1 MITQA
6 GKTAEGTPPVGASA
20 AASSVDWAK
29 WLPLLF
35 AAGVLALYAPM
46 LATAWLEW
54 TVNDNYAHG
63 FFIFPL
69 CAFILWLRR
78 DELRRAERRPTA
90 WGLLPLA
97 AGVIGQCLSYM
108 LQVRYV
114 GIWTLPLTL
123 TGGVLMLYGAPM
135 LPLVRFAILFSLLA
149 YPLPHTILNVM
160 TVRIQSASTDG
171 ATGLMG
177 ALGYPLIRE
186 GNVIQVPGATLE
198 VAAACSGFHKMLSLT
213 AFTLLYSYLFT
224 TSQGKRLVLMLAVL
238 PIALLANV
246 LRISGLIAVAAGG
259 GLDALHKA
267 HDGAE
272 YIAIVLAFGML
283 VSLGRSL
290 GCRTMRF
297 SL

>member
-1 MITQA
+1 
-6 GKTAEGTPPVGASA
+6 
-20 AASSVDWAK
+20 
-29 WLPLLF
+29 
-35 AAGVLALYAPM
+35 
-46 LATAWLEW
+46 
-54 TVNDNYAHG
+54 
-63 FFIFPL
+63 
-69 CAFILWLRR
+69 
-78 DELRRAERRPTA
+78 
-90 WGLLPLA
+90 
-97 AGVIGQCLSYM
+97 
-108 LQVRYV
+108 
-114 GIWTLPLTL
+114 
-123 TGGVLMLYGAPM
+123 
-135 LPLVRFAILFSLLA
+135 
-149 YPLPHTILNVM
+149 
-160 TVRIQSASTDG
+160 
-171 ATGLMG
+171 MG